1 MKNLSSRIIT
11 AGAIVGTLD
20 IVAAAIYFFQ
30 ATGSNPLNVLKYV
43 ASGVFGM
50 AAFSGGNMMY
60 LYGIILHFI
69 IAFAFTIFFFWLF
82 PRVKFFSQNKIL
94 AGIIYGVF
102 VWMVMNLVV
111 VKLSN
116 VPRQPFDIVGAMI
129 TMIILIACIG
139 IPLSYMANAFYKK
152 PVSQDVSN
160 K

>member
-30 ATGSNPLNVLKYV
+30 VTRSNPLNVLKYV

-60 LYGIILHFI
+60 LYGLIFHFI

-82 PRVKFFSQNKIL
+82 PRVKFFSKNKIL
-94 AGIIYGVF
+94 TGIIYGVF
-102 VWMVMNLVV
+102 IWAVMNLVV

-116 VPRQPFDIVGAMI
+116 VPRQPFNIAAAMI
-129 TMIILIACIG
+129 TLIILVVCIG

-152 PVSQDVSN
+152 PVREALN
-160 K
+160 NR

>member
-1 MKNLSSRIIT
+1 
-11 AGAIVGTLD
+11 
-20 IVAAAIYFFQ
+20 
-30 ATGSNPLNVLKYV
+30 
-43 ASGVFGM
+43 
-50 AAFSGGNMMY
+50 MY